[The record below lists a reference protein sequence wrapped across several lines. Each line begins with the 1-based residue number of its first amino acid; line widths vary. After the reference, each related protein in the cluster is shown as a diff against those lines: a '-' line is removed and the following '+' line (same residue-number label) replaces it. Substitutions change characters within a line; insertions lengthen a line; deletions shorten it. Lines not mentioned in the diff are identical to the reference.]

1 MGTWFEEWRRYRE
14 LLSQLVGRG
23 LKLRYRYSVLGYVW
37 SVLNPLLH
45 MLVML
50 AIFSGI
56 YGRDASYRVD
66 LLTGITLFGFV
77 TESSSQGLSSIMGNA
92 GLFKKIYVPRY
103 IFTVAGVTSAFI
115 HMLFSLVALLAV
127 MVWTGTVFT
136 WRFALNVVP
145 FAELYIYCM
154 GLALFLAPLGV
165 FFRDLPHLW
174 GTVCLIW
181 RYLSPIFYTFDT
193 VPRWLQTLIE
203 VGNPMYSYITLFRM
217 FTLNTGLEAAAS
229 LTVRGG
235 LWAAVMLAVG
245 ITTFA
250 INQRKM
256 LLYMS

>member
-1 MGTWFEEWRRYRE
+1 
-14 LLSQLVGRG
+14 
-23 LKLRYRYSVLGYVW
+23 
-37 SVLNPLLH
+37 

-56 YGRDASYRVD
+56 YGRDASYRVY

-77 TESSSQGLSSIMGNA
+77 TESSSLGLSSIMGNA

-127 MVWTGTVFT
+127 MLWTGTGFT
-136 WRFALNVVP
+136 WRFALNIVP
-145 FAELYIYCM
+145 FAELYVYCM

-174 GTVCLIW
+174 STVCLIW

-193 VPRWLQTLIE
+193 IPHWMQALIE
-203 VGNPMYSYITLFRM
+203 GLNPMYSYITLFRM
-217 FTLNTGLEAAAS
+217 FTLNTGLHEAAS
-229 LTVRGG
+229 LAVRGAG
-235 LWAAVMLAVG
+235 WAVVMLGVG
-245 ITTFA
+245 IATFA
-250 INQRKM
+250 LNQRKM